1 MSNLDQSNIWDLAT
15 LEQKIALKKLEAS
28 QYESTI
34 LQVIDESAEDFE
46 KIPEKL
52 REALG
57 V

>member
-1 MSNLDQSNIWDLAT
+1 MSSLDQSNIWDLAT
-15 LEQKIALKKLEAS
+15 LKQKIALKKLEAS
-28 QYESTI
+28 QYESVI
-34 LQVIDESAEDFE
+34 LQVIDESGEDFE